1 MIDALHTFY
10 QKSKQYSDIPNE
22 LFHKYNV
29 KKGLRNDDGTGVRV
43 GLTRIA
49 DVVGY
54 KYVDEVKT
62 DDEGKLYYRGIEL
75 RDIIANISKNQ
86 VCGYEETCFLLLFGY
101 LPNREELQDFCK
113 ILKDH
118 YELPDDFLETKFLH
132 MPGKNIMNRLQQAV
146 LALYDY
152 DDAADDI
159 SVENTLEQG
168 LNILAKL
175 PSIICYAYQSK
186 MHRYNKKSLVIHP
199 VQQKLSIAE
208 NILYMLRKEHRFSEL
223 EARILDMMLIVHAD
237 HGGGNNSTFTNVVIS
252 STGTDI
258 YSSIVGAIG
267 SMKGPRHGGANLK
280 VSSMM
285 KEVIREIGY
294 TDNDVEIK
302 ALLYRILNKEF
313 YDCSGLIYGM
323 GHAIYTLSDPRSEV
337 LQGYIEKLAE
347 SKHKS
352 NEYEFYQRFER
363 CAKEVIWDV
372 KGIHVSSNVDFYSG
386 FVYEMMGK

>member
-1 MIDALHTFY
+1 
-10 QKSKQYSDIPNE
+10 
-22 LFHKYNV
+22 
-29 KKGLRNDDGTGVRV
+29 
-43 GLTRIA
+43 
-49 DVVGY
+49 
-54 KYVDEVKT
+54 
-62 DDEGKLYYRGIEL
+62 
-75 RDIIANISKNQ
+75 
-86 VCGYEETCFLLLFGY
+86 
-101 LPNREELQDFCK
+101 
-113 ILKDH
+113 
-118 YELPDDFLETKFLH
+118 
-132 MPGKNIMNRLQQAV
+132 MNRLQQAV

-208 NILYMLRKEHRFSEL
+208 NILYMLRKDHRFSEL

-372 KGIHVSSNVDFYSG
+372 KGIQAAMTSTLAKIEMALGVISSRFPIGVATKYNAGFFCSKLFCLFMFVTYRSEKSMSG
-386 FVYEMMGK
+386 QSSWKDKNCTSSLFSIFTCCSKTFILVIR